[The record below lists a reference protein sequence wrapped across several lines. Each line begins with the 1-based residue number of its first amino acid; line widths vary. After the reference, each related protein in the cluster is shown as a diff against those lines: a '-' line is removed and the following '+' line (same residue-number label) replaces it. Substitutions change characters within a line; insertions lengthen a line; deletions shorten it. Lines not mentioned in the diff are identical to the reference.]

1 MELQMEKKEDFN
13 FSIIFT
19 SLEDY
24 AKNNEYKEI
33 FNTINE
39 TNLIMEQQ
47 QLFNFSNDELLA
59 PISFTRS

>member
-1 MELQMEKKEDFN
+1 MEQKEDFN

-24 AKNNEYKEI
+24 AKNIEYKEI

-47 QLFNFSNDELLA
+47 ELFNSSKDELLA

>member
-1 MELQMEKKEDFN
+1 MEKKEDFN

>member
-1 MELQMEKKEDFN
+1 MELHMEQKEDFN

-24 AKNNEYKEI
+24 AKNIEYKEI

-47 QLFNFSNDELLA
+47 ELFNSSKDELLA